1 MMEDDATPSLAS
13 VGMWWISLLV
23 NNNKKMKEREGMVSN
38 PLFAVQTI
46 METLSDAV
54 NQLILLVIA
63 LQEQNSAMP
72 AHIPPATVRKQ

>member
-1 MMEDDATPSLAS
+1 
-13 VGMWWISLLV
+13 
-23 NNNKKMKEREGMVSN
+23 
-38 PLFAVQTI
+38 

-72 AHIPPATVRKQ
+72 PHIPPATVSVNQFYLALFNAFLLFFFSFFFLLYRKQ

>member
-13 VGMWWISLLV
+13 V
-23 NNNKKMKEREGMVSN
+23 
-38 PLFAVQTI
+38 VQTI

>member
-1 MMEDDATPSLAS
+1 MMEEGATPSLAS
-13 VGMWWISLLV
+13 VGTCSWYLLQS
-23 NNNKKMKEREGMVSN
+23 NNS
-38 PLFAVQTI
+38 FTVQSI

-72 AHIPPATVRKQ
+72 AHIPPATVLKTH